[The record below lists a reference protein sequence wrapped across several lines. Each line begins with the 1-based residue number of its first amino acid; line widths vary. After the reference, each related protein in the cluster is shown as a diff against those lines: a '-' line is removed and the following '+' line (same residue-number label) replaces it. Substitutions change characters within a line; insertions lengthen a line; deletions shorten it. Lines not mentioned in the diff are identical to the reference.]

1 MVCEKARGRQIWK
14 IMRKPV
20 LLKPQIPWG
29 EGSGDKLGDIDLTQ
43 RMAKGLIKSLA
54 FIL

>member
-1 MVCEKARGRQIWK
+1 MVCEKARGRQFWK
-14 IMRKPV
+14 RRKPV
-20 LLKPQIPWG
+20 LLKSQIPWG

>member
-14 IMRKPV
+14 MRKPV

-29 EGSGDKLGDIDLTQ
+29 EGSGDTLGDVDLTL
-43 RMAKGLIKSLA
+43 RMGKGLIKSLD